1 MIGRITA
8 MIRFARCRK
17 FLFQCIAIGVIL
29 AMVASAC
36 LFKLAS
42 IQLIDGQMAAQA
54 ATQAR
59 TKKVIVHSMRGKI
72 TDTNGTVLAQ
82 SVGAEYVGAFTFLAT
97 RSWLGGIVGVRL
109 IERLNRATIQEAAE
123 RYANGL
129 IDLAQARYL
138 DANPSAVGDLVARG
152 IDYIKGGNAGT
163 VKQSKMKDDRLGAYV
178 IEAIQKVKADR
189 LSAALGR
196 ALSSTNTATS
206 GS

>member
-1 MIGRITA
+1 MTCFLIFTFVVCAISVWLFRRLPVPLGRA
-8 MIRFARCRK
+8 
-17 FLFQCIAIGVIL
+17 FLIAFI
-29 AMVASAC
+29 APTSYA
-36 LFKLAS
+36 AS
-42 IQLIDGQMAAQA
+42 IGTIANPVIDQVQGE
-54 ATQAR
+54 
-59 TKKVIVHSMRGKI
+59 IVTWII
-72 TDTNGTVLAQ
+72 TGIV
-82 SVGAEYVGAFTFLAT
+82 SAFLGLV
-97 RSWLGGIVGVRL
+97 SWLGGIVGVRL